1 MRRQHARDQEWSNQM
16 SYETASDYPEGL
28 PRIPQIKAVGPEM
41 ADDPV
46 AALRAAPPAGT
57 RSPAGLGRLRPGDL
71 IAGTGSLLVLISLFL
86 PWYSFAASAAH
97 APATA
102 TPAQQQLALAICADQ
117 PAVCSSAAPPHFSVT
132 ALGAGAGGWRLLIL
146 VVAITAV
153 LYVPSRALE
162 GVARALRYHWQ
173 MLAGLTAFQGLL
185 VLIAFAANPLSLFG
199 SLGSSSPAA
208 GAFLALIAAI
218 AAVVG
223 ATLVMQEN
231 KKQHAVN
238 PALPDAARS

>member
-1 MRRQHARDQEWSNQM
+1 M
-16 SYETASDYPEGL
+16 SYETASDYPEGM

-41 ADDPV
+41 ADDPA

-57 RSPAGLGRLRPGDL
+57 RSPAGLGRLRP
-71 IAGTGSLLVLISLFL
+71 
-86 PWYSFAASAAH
+86 
-97 APATA
+97 A

-185 VLIAFAANPLSLFG
+185 VLIAFVANPLGILD
-199 SLGSSSPAA
+199 SLGSSSWAF
-208 GAFLALIAAI
+208 GAFVALIAAI